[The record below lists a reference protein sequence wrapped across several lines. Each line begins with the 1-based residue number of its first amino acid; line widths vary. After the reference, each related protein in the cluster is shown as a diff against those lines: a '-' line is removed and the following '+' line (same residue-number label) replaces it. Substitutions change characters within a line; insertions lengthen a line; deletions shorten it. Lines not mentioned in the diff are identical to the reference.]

1 MKKYCIFS
9 IYLFAFLVSMPAPA
23 YDNSREILIAERL
36 EERIKLGKPM
46 WLESGNGEFF
56 VIRTEQMT
64 REPQGAVVLLHGIGA
79 HPDWPVVISQL
90 RKSLP
95 QQGWSTLSVQLPVLP
110 PEHAIADYGK
120 TLDEA
125 RRRIGT
131 ALEYLREQQ
140 IEPVVIIGYSFGAAT
155 AFSYSASLQETP
167 SDLLGVVGISA
178 VAQPFMRPPVDLLA
192 EIEGVKIPVLD
203 IYGSRDFPEIVDS
216 AADRRLAARKGEN
229 PWYQQIEIEGAD
241 HNYSG
246 LGNVLSKRISG
257 WLKKLIEDY
266 RSRQSQDADT

>member
-1 MKKYCIFS
+1 MTRFCI
-9 IYLFAFLVSMPAPA
+9 LTTCLALCLLAVPLPA
-23 YDNSREILIAERL
+23 YDNSRETLIADRL
-36 EERIKLGKPM
+36 EERLKLGNPV
-46 WLESGNGEFF
+46 WLDTGSGDFF
-56 VIRTEQMT
+56 AIRTEQMT
-64 REPQGAVVLLHGIGA
+64 REPQGVAVLLHGIGA

-110 PEHAIADYGK
+110 PEYAIADYGK

-125 RRRIGT
+125 RQRIAS
-131 ALEYLREQQ
+131 ALDYLREQQ
-140 IEPVVIIGYSFGAAT
+140 MQPVVIIGYSFGAAT
-155 AFSYSASLQETP
+155 AFSYSANLQETP
-167 SDLLGVVGISA
+167 SELLGVVGISA

-203 IYGSRDFPEIVDS
+203 IYGSRDFPEIVDA

-246 LGNVLSKRISG
+246 LGNVLGKRISG
-257 WLKKLIEDY
+257 WLKRLIEDY
-266 RSRQSQDADT
+266 RVRQSQDADP